1 MISTAMGSGG
11 VGISILIFINT
22 HMRAREFITEVFDL
36 TSPKTDWNI
45 GNNTTF
51 ATWRDKTGATVTT
64 NFLRQDNTVDVS
76 FTRTDSKGM
85 DSMGRTNNAGGSSS
99 SVFGGVAANV
109 KDYLAKNPNVTHV
122 TFGASDDPE
131 RSRLYSKIAQR
142 AGALGLE
149 LVDPRDRA
157 NIPPEIRR
165 LNKARVYTRALN
177 MIPTLPAPGSKNTL
191 PPPPASI
198 TLPTADSEKSS
209 GTQRLVQRP
218 YTDKYDQFIL
228 KRQGLQNPSAYQQAV
243 NTVADI
249 RKGMGK
255 AGSNEYANVYPAVTT
270 KHMDKQY
277 IRDLEAELAKTP
289 DDADLTAELARMN
302 KRVDQAD
309 HRTLANVTRVNQ

>member
-1 MISTAMGSGG
+1 
-11 VGISILIFINT
+11 
-22 HMRAREFITEVFDL
+22 
-36 TSPKTDWNI
+36 
-45 GNNTTF
+45 
-51 ATWRDKTGATVTT
+51 
-64 NFLRQDNTVDVS
+64 
-76 FTRTDSKGM
+76 
-85 DSMGRTNNAGGSSS
+85 
-99 SVFGGVAANV
+99 VFGGVAANV

-122 TFGASDDPE
+122 TFGASDDPG
-131 RSRLYSKIAQR
+131 RSSLYSKIAQR

-165 LNKARVYTRALN
+165 QDKARVYTRALN

-198 TLPTADSEKSS
+198 TL
-209 GTQRLVQRP
+209 QRP

-255 AGSNEYANVYPAVTT
+255 AGSNEYTNVYPAVTT

-289 DDADLTAELARMN
+289 DDADLTAELARMI
-302 KRVDQAD
+302 KRVDQVD

>member
-1 MISTAMGSGG
+1 
-11 VGISILIFINT
+11 
-22 HMRAREFITEVFDL
+22 MRAREFITEVFDL

-76 FTRTDSKGM
+76 FTRTDSQGTPI
-85 DSMGRTNNAGGSSS
+85 MGRANNAGGSSS

-131 RSRLYSKIAQR
+131 RSRLYSKIAKR

-165 LNKARVYTRALN
+165 QDKARVYTRALN

-198 TLPTADSEKSS
+198 TLPGAVPDSKNNLPSPASTEKSS
-209 GTQRLVQRP
+209 GIQPLVQRP

-255 AGSNEYANVYPAVTT
+255 AGSDEYANVYPAVTT

-289 DDADLTAELARMN
+289 DDADLTAELARMI
-302 KRVDQAD
+302 KRVDQVD

>member
-1 MISTAMGSGG
+1 MMISTAMESGG

-131 RSRLYSKIAQR
+131 RSRLYSKIAKR

-165 LNKARVYTRALN
+165 QDKARVYTRALN
-177 MIPTLPAPGSKNTL
+177 MIPTLPAPGSKNT
-191 PPPPASI
+191 
-198 TLPTADSEKSS
+198 
-209 GTQRLVQRP
+209 
-218 YTDKYDQFIL
+218 
-228 KRQGLQNPSAYQQAV
+228 
-243 NTVADI
+243 
-249 RKGMGK
+249 
-255 AGSNEYANVYPAVTT
+255 
-270 KHMDKQY
+270 
-277 IRDLEAELAKTP
+277 
-289 DDADLTAELARMN
+289 
-302 KRVDQAD
+302 
-309 HRTLANVTRVNQ
+309 

>member
-1 MISTAMGSGG
+1 
-11 VGISILIFINT
+11 
-22 HMRAREFITEVFDL
+22 MRAREFITEVFDL

>member
-1 MISTAMGSGG
+1 
-11 VGISILIFINT
+11 
-22 HMRAREFITEVFDL
+22 MRAKEFITEIFDL
-36 TSPKTDWNI
+36 TNPPRTDWK
-45 GNNTTF
+45 
-51 ATWRDKTGATVTT
+51 ATNDGVLGTWTDKTGATVITG
-64 NFLRQDNTVDVS
+64 FRRQGNTVDVS
-76 FTRTDSKGM
+76 FNRTDAQGALTL
-85 DSMGRTNNAGGSSS
+85 GRANNAGAASS
-99 SVFGGVAANV
+99 SVFGGVAANL
-109 KDYLAKNPNVTHV
+109 KDYLKANPDITHV

-131 RSRLYSKIAQR
+131 RSRLYSKIAKR

-165 LNKARVYTRALN
+165 QDKARVYTRALN
-177 MIPTLPAPGSKNTL
+177 MIPTLPTPGSKNTL

-209 GTQRLVQRP
+209 GTQPLVNRP

-255 AGSNEYANVYPAVTT
+255 AGSNEYTNVYAPIGPTNF
-270 KHMDKQY
+270 MDKQY
-277 IRDLEAELAKTP
+277 IKDLEAELAKTP
-289 DDADLTAELARMN
+289 NDANLKQELDRMN
-302 KRVDQAD
+302 KRVDQVD
-309 HRTLANVTRVNQ
+309 HRTLANVTRANQ

>member
-1 MISTAMGSGG
+1 
-11 VGISILIFINT
+11 
-22 HMRAREFITEVFDL
+22 MRAREFITEVFDL

-64 NFLRQDNTVDVS
+64 NFLRQNNTVDVS
-76 FTRTDSKGM
+76 FTRTDSQGTPM
-85 DSMGRTNNAGGSSS
+85 MGRANNAGGSSS

-109 KDYLAKNPNVTHV
+109 KDYLAKNPNITHV

-165 LNKARVYTRALN
+165 QDKARVYTRALN

-198 TLPTADSEKSS
+198 TLPTAGTEKSS
-209 GTQRLVQRP
+209 GTQGLVQRP

-228 KRQGLQNPSAYQQAV
+228 KRQGLQNPTAYQQAV

-255 AGSNEYANVYPAVTT
+255 AGSNEYTNVYPAVTT

-277 IRDLEAELAKTP
+277 IKDLETELAKTP
-289 DDADLTAELARMN
+289 DDANLKAELARMN